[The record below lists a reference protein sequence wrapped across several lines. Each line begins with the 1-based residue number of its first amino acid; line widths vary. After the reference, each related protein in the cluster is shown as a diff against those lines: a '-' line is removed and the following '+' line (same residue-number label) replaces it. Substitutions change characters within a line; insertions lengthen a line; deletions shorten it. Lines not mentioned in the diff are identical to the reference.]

1 MPIKL
6 KLKLFLLLQRGK
18 QTARSAVACCVCPS
32 PLLPSRSYVRF
43 CLLVASASLRHLSEC
58 HVSYLVSFVLIV
70 NNCRNFLLLYV
81 ILRMKRS
88 FRLAQTP
95 LLLLLLLL
103 LLSLQP
109 VEMGTATGDW
119 QLELATGDWQKRRQ
133 RLRLKQKKASLCAHL
148 KKRRQRAEDT

>member
-103 LLSLQP
+103 LSLQP

-133 RLRLKQKKASLCAHL
+133 RLRQKQKKASFCAHL